1 MTTGPGCPTCGAEVQ
16 PNWDWCHA
24 CGFDPGGHKPASWVP
39 TSMAPPTPVAP
50 QFSSALPYPN
60 AAGGASPWTVPVMVA
75 KPLRHILRTVLAV
88 GGLVIVLLIA
98 AAVLIGPRLFHD
110 LEGTKAGSGARDPVA
125 FTAADGAYTVNFVGP
140 ATTRQETIPGSN
152 GMIEVINSWSGLG
165 NAQSV
170 HTIEFPATLSP
181 EDQAASLKAG
191 VDTLV
196 AGTGISTPA
205 SIAGHSGLHF
215 TGKIDHHDS
224 VGIAFFNGTRLYI
237 VIAEGPYVIKEPQL
251 TAFLESFH
259 LNAPA

>member
-1 MTTGPGCPTCGAEVQ
+1 
-16 PNWDWCHA
+16 
-24 CGFDPGGHKPASWVP
+24 
-39 TSMAPPTPVAP
+39 MA
-50 QFSSALPYPN
+50 
-60 AAGGASPWTVPVMVA
+60 G
-75 KPLRHILRTVLAV
+75 R
-88 GGLVIVLLIA
+88 
-98 AAVLIGPRLFHD
+98 
-110 LEGTKAGSGARDPVA
+110 
-125 FTAADGAYTVNFVGP
+125 
-140 ATTRQETIPGSN
+140 
-152 GMIEVINSWSGLG
+152 G

-170 HTIEFPATLSP
+170 HTIEFPAALSP

-215 TGKIDHHDS
+215 TGQFDHHDS

-251 TAFLESFH
+251 TALLESFH